1 MSEAFQTVHPSTRLG
16 CIWWLGQGGKEN
28 DDNTSPHDVSTV
40 GKKPKR
46 ALIVEDEIFIA
57 LHLETVLQDLGLEV
71 SEIVA
76 TGREALDVAVAN
88 GADVIFMDIN
98 LRGNMDG
105 VEAARLIREKL
116 ELPIVFV
123 TAYGD
128 EATLKRVR
136 AVVPGAPVLQK
147 PANASALIAAIST
160 ATKSTGCL

>member
-1 MSEAFQTVHPSTRLG
+1 MGEACQTAHTSTLSG
-16 CIWWLGQGGKEN
+16 GIWWLGQGGEEN
-28 DDNTSPHDVSTV
+28 DDNKSPRDVSTV

-71 SEIVA
+71 SQIVA
-76 TGREALDVAVAN
+76 TGREALDTAIAN
-88 GADVIFMDIN
+88 EPDVVFMDIN

-116 ELPIVFV
+116 ELPIIFV
-123 TAYGD
+123 TAYGN

-136 AVVPGAPVLQK
+136 AVAPDAPVLQK
-147 PANASALIAAIST
+147 PLSATALAAAIST
-160 ATKSTGCL
+160 AIRD